1 MAVPSD
7 VAPSDAPAHSPAR
20 REPAER
26 TLGWTGIGVAAFAFL
41 IGLFT
46 ASLVGAVWSAVR
58 GLDAVEAR
66 NDLGFSVATS
76 AGLWVGFVVVPLLWS
91 RRQGGPVKLFGLR
104 ARWVDLPLGLAVGL
118 GSTAFITLATSLV
131 LDPGQQ
137 DDLESKA
144 RTIVDRASGPVGAL
158 VLVVMLCVLTPL
170 AEEIFFRGLL
180 FRSLHRVAGLAVSV
194 LGAGLVFGLVHF
206 DAAPVPAVVLAMQLG
221 LLALFGAALCLLV
234 HRTGRLAASIV
245 AHAAFNAVT
254 VVTLLLQ

>member
-7 VAPSDAPAHSPAR
+7 VAPSDAPAR
-20 REPAER
+20 RDRAER
-26 TLGWTGIGVAAFAFL
+26 TVGWTGIGVAAFAFL
-41 IGLFT
+41 IGLFC
-46 ASLVGAVWSAVR
+46 ASLLGAVWTAVR
-58 GLDAVEAR
+58 GLDAAEAR
-66 NDLGFSVATS
+66 TALGFSVATS
-76 AGLWVGFVVVPLLWS
+76 AGLWVGFVVLPLLWS
-91 RRQGGPVKLFGLR
+91 RRQGGPAQLLGLR

-118 GSTAFITLATSLV
+118 GSTAVAALAAALV

-144 RTIVDRASGPVGAL
+144 RTTVDRASGPGGA
-158 VLVVMLCVLTPL
+158 VLLIVVLCVLTPI

-194 LGAGLVFGLVHF
+194 TLAGVVFGLVHF
-206 DAAPVPAVVLAMQLG
+206 DPAPVPAVVVTMQLG
-221 LLALFGAALCLLV
+221 LLGLFGAALCLLV